1 MHICFQ
7 IFYRIFMMVRVEK
20 FNDLFQALDQVNWFP
35 DNELIRWMNRKGVTT
50 TLADEITRI
59 CGASIDIQEG
69 SGARSHP
76 KFYAGRETL
85 DLLCPNAE
93 CGVEIV
99 RQLHGN
105 SDKDKLRIFLN
116 EILKPVAMP
125 KSPGYGQF
133 EVYNL
138 HYFLDSDSARYQ
150 HVFSDVRHVPSTF
163 HGIAKLFNGSIQEL
177 RLPLEEIVNLANEK
191 RSSGNSKDEKYFS
204 EIRDRAD
211 ILRNRHRTDLVLDQF
226 RKSASLEGNVRIIAY
241 RGHTD

>member
-1 MHICFQ
+1 MKVH
-7 IFYRIFMMVRVEK
+7 VEK

-69 SGARSHP
+69 SGTRTHP
-76 KFYAGRETL
+76 KFYAGRAKL

-99 RQLHGN
+99 RQLHRN

-116 EILKPVAMP
+116 EILKPVAIA
-125 KSPGYGQF
+125 KSPGYEQF

-150 HVFSDVRHVPSTF
+150 HVFSDVHHVPSTF

-211 ILRNRHRTDLVLDQF
+211 ILRNRHRTDLVLDQI